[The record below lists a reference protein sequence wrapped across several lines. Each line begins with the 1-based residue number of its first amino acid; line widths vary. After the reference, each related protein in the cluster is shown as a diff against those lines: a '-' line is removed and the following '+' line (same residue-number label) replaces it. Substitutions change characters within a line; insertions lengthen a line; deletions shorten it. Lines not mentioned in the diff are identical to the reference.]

1 MGTRNITKVVK
12 DGKTVV
18 AQYGQWDGYPEY
30 SGRVALE
37 FLSDPE
43 NVKALFDN
51 VDKCWQATDEDF
63 SNMMKSINVEDE
75 FMTMEQSE
83 MFATLYPSMT
93 RNTGVGILEV
103 IANAPDGVILHLDT
117 DFEDDSL
124 FCEGIYTIDFDC
136 DTFKT
141 YFNGY
146 EATYLLSNLPDVEVY
161 LAGYQSW
168 VLNQVDEYV

>member
-93 RNTGVGILEV
+93 RNTGIGILEV

-117 DFEDDSL
+117 DFENDGL
-124 FCEGIYTIDFDC
+124 FCEGIYTIDFDS

-146 EATYLLSNLPDVEVY
+146 EATYPLSNLPDIEVY

-168 VLNQVDEYV
+168 VLNNADEYV